1 MRAKYYG
8 KSVQRDEFGQ
18 IVHRYSPRVTIFFS
32 EKELAL
38 AQARLEATGYQ
49 YDMFMD
55 GVYSQGSADV
65 YVSGKEEADEFMEVW
80 REVKQRIKEAN

>member
-8 KSVQRDEFGQ
+8 KSVQRNEFGQ

-32 EKELAL
+32 EKELPL
-38 AQARLEATGYQ
+38 VQARLEASGYQ
-49 YDMFMD
+49 YDVFMD
-55 GVYSQGSADV
+55 GIYAQGSADV
-65 YVSGKEEADEFMEVW
+65 YISNKEEASEFMEVW